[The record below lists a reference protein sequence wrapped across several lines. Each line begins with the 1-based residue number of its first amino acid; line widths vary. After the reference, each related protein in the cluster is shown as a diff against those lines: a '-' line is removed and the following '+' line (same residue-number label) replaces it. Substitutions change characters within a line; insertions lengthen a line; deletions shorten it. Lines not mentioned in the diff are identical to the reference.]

1 MEVMRLATVGGLLLA
16 LLGCGAES
24 AQTQVIVETEEDK
37 LYYALGLAAA
47 QGLGPFKGNL
57 TTDQIELAK
66 LGFSDAAAGKEGQVK
81 LEDYGPKLGERAQ
94 QLIASSAQEAKGKG
108 QTFLTQAAAEEG
120 AVKTASGLIYQEL
133 VAGTGAQPTATSK
146 VKVHYHG
153 TLVDGKVFDSSVD
166 RGEPIS
172 FALNQVIKG
181 WQEGLQMMQVG
192 GKARLVIP
200 SDLAYGDQGRPG
212 TIPGGATL
220 IFEVELLAIE

>member
-1 MEVMRLATVGGLLLA
+1 MEVMRLATVGVLLLG

-24 AQTQVIVETEEDK
+24 AQTQVTVETEEDK

-57 TTDQIELAK
+57 TADQIELVK
-66 LGFSDAAAGKEGQVK
+66 LAFSDAIEDKEAQVK
-81 LEDYGPKLGERAQ
+81 LEDYVPKLGERAQ
-94 QLIASSAQEAKGKG
+94 QLTNSTSQAEKEKG
-108 QTFLTQAAAEEG
+108 QAFLAQAAQEEG
-120 AVKTASGLIYQEL
+120 AIQTASGLLYQEL
-133 VAGTGAQPTATSK
+133 VAGTGAQPTAASK

-200 SDLAYGDQGRPG
+200 SDLAYGDRGRPG
-212 TIPGGATL
+212 IPGGATL
-220 IFEVELLAIE
+220 VFEVELLAIE

>member
-1 MEVMRLATVGGLLLA
+1 MEVMRLATVGVLLLG

-24 AQTQVIVETEEDK
+24 AQTQVTVETEEDK

-57 TTDQIELAK
+57 TADQIELVK
-66 LGFSDAAAGKEGQVK
+66 LAFSDAIEDKEAQVK
-81 LEDYGPKLGERAQ
+81 LEDYVPKLGERAQ
-94 QLIASSAQEAKGKG
+94 QLTNSTSQAEKEKG
-108 QTFLTQAAAEEG
+108 QAFLAQAAQEEG
-120 AVKTASGLIYQEL
+120 AIQTASGLLYQEL
-133 VAGTGAQPTATSK
+133 VAGTGAQPTAASK

-200 SDLAYGDQGRPG
+200 SDLAYGDRGRPG
-212 TIPGGATL
+212 IPGGATPV
-220 IFEVELLAIE
+220 FEVELLAIE

>member
-1 MEVMRLATVGGLLLA
+1 MEVMRLATVGGLLLV

-24 AQTQVIVETEEDK
+24 AQTQVTVETEEDK

-81 LEDYGPKLGERAQ
+81 LEDYGPKLGEWAQ